1 MRVPCIEAICEEHMD
16 GVTQES
22 FDAWSA
28 DHPEWQR
35 DGENI
40 SRTRRCDSFAAA
52 VGFVASVGVLADVA
66 DHHPDIDI
74 RYRNVML
81 TLTTHDAGF
90 LTQKDL
96 DLADAIDGLP

>member
-1 MRVPCIEAICEEHMD
+1 MSVTCIGAICEEHMN

-22 FDAWSA
+22 FDAWSD
-28 DHPEWQR
+28 DHPEWRR

-96 DLADAIDGLP
+96 DLAAAIDGLP